1 VLAKRL
7 REASGYSLVEVMVS
21 IMLLTIA
28 ILPMA
33 GMFDMGLN
41 STTKA
46 SKYDKARTLANM
58 KLEEAK
64 SLPFDST
71 DVAVQDLKDN
81 FPELPPTTTNYNALT
96 GKYASPDWKPV
107 TGPAAADFTAIKYKV
122 EKQYMAQ
129 PVCNETTC
137 APADFDTSNAPTKLI
152 RVTIIVGWGAYDP
165 GTDTYSN
172 MYKTFGLVTE

>member
-71 DVAVQDLKDN
+71 DATKQDLKDN

-96 GKYASPDWKPV
+96 GKYVSPNWKSV
-107 TGPAAADFTAIKYKV
+107 TGPAAADFTGIQYKV
-122 EKQYMAQ
+122 EKQYMAK
-129 PVCNETTC
+129 PVCDEPIC
-137 APADFDTSNAPTKLI
+137 AAANFGTSSTPTKLI
-152 RVTIIVGWGAYDP
+152 RVTIIVGWGTLS
-165 GTDTYSN
+165 GSTYSN
-172 MYKTFGLVTE
+172 MYKTIGLVTE